1 MAKSDEV
8 SPGGSS
14 IHRYEIKPESFV
26 PPDHSDSSMEVICA
40 HFDKHVGPAET
51 VLHEIISSRVHLD
64 VHIVKPNAQW
74 QHILLYTTGM
84 SDLPMTVP
92 EGAGEFR
99 FAELAMVLPSNW
111 PLSDAKFKDERNYWP
126 VRWLKTLARFPHDYD
141 TWLSYGH
148 TMPNGDPP
156 EPFADNTKLCGFLLT
171 LPYFLPPEAASV
183 RAREGKEIRIWMPM
197 PIHGDEMDYKLNH
210 GTEALEEK
218 FETKS
223 VPYVLNPSRKSV
235 LAKRFGLF

>member
-1 MAKSDEV
+1 MLFQLKDGRRHGEV
-8 SPGGSS
+8 RRSVLCGSS

-64 VHIVKPNAQW
+64 VHIVRPNAQW

-92 EGAGEFR
+92 EGAEEFR

-156 EPFADNTKLCGFLLT
+156 EPLPITRSYAGSCLRCLTSCRPRPLWCGH
-171 LPYFLPPEAASV
+171 V
-183 RAREGKEIRIWMPM
+183 R
-197 PIHGDEMDYKLNH
+197 
-210 GTEALEEK
+210 
-218 FETKS
+218 
-223 VPYVLNPSRKSV
+223 
-235 LAKRFGLF
+235 AKRFASGCPCRSMAMKWITN